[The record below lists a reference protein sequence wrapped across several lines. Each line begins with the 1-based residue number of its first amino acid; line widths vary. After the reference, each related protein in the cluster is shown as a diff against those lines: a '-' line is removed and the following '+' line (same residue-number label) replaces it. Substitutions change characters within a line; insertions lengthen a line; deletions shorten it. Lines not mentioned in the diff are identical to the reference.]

1 MLAPA
6 TQAQSPLDGVQQRA
20 NVAFHGAD
28 GQGKDGSLAKVGG
41 DLTRLYYE
49 HDAHIASGAKSPFV
63 PRVRPMPVRDGY
75 VTIDAVAQTNAVAL
89 VADLKA
95 LGLQDAAV
103 AGRMVSGRLPIA
115 AIPEAAAL
123 TDLRFARP
131 GRALLLRG
139 DATTQGDAA
148 MKADEARS
156 NLGVDGSGLTV
167 GVLSDS
173 YDDHDGN
180 PATTASDDVTSGD
193 LPGAD
198 NPNGFT
204 TPIEVLDD
212 SGGPNKDEGRAML
225 QIIHDIAPGA
235 ALSFHTALGGQASM
249 VQGIRDLA
257 DAGADIIVDDVLYL
271 AEPMYQDGQIAQVID
286 SVKSE
291 GIAYFSAAGN
301 LADQSYSS
309 AFRLEETAHDFDPG
323 AGVDTLQAIS
333 VPKNTTAVIILQWS
347 DPFASSGGAGADTD
361 LDIHAIDPAD
371 GSVVASSTD
380 PNIGGDAVEILDVEN
395 TNNSAKEFQLRIEL
409 ADGPAPD
416 QVKYVY
422 APGDVGYVSG
432 DDYGDANKPTIYGHA
447 NAKGAL
453 AVGAAFYN
461 NNAD

>member
-1 MLAPA
+1 
-6 TQAQSPLDGVQQRA
+6 
-20 NVAFHGAD
+20 
-28 GQGKDGSLAKVGG
+28 
-41 DLTRLYYE
+41 
-49 HDAHIASGAKSPFV
+49 
-63 PRVRPMPVRDGY
+63 
-75 VTIDAVAQTNAVAL
+75 
-89 VADLKA
+89 
-95 LGLQDAAV
+95 
-103 AGRMVSGRLPIA
+103 VSGRLPIA

-131 GRALLLRG
+131 ARTLLLRG